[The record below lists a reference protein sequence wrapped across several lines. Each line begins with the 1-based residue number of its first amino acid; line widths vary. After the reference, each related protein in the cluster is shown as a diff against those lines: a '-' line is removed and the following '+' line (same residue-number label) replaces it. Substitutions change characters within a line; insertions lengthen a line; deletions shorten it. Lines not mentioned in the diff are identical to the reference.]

1 MAILFPV
8 KREMAILFFVKRD
21 LDPPF
26 TTLYDGGMVGTGRR
40 YDEMITRAA
49 EESNLPR
56 DKVEVSLRRSLT
68 LFLLPVHSE
77 QFGQILADLYG
88 EKWEAFSGIMCKAK
102 GRSYRKWL
110 KMCNVD

>member
-1 MAILFPV
+1 MPLKALKQSEKAENNISCVVLKLSRWVP
-8 KREMAILFFVKRD
+8 L
-21 LDPPF
+21 
-26 TTLYDGGMVGTGRR
+26 TC
-40 YDEMITRAA
+40 AA
-49 EESNLPR
+49 EETIYYNLPR

-88 EKWEAFSGIMCKAK
+88 EKWEAFSGIMCEAE
-102 GRSYRKWL
+102 GRSYRKWF

>member
-1 MAILFPV
+1 MACKNTKPRAQTYSMLTDVQKDILT
-8 KREMAILFFVKRD
+8 RH
-21 LDPPF
+21 
-26 TTLYDGGMVGTGRR
+26 YDGGMVGTGRR

-49 EESNLPR
+49 EETNLPR

-88 EKWEAFSGIMCKAK
+88 EKWEAFSGIMCEAE
-102 GRSYRKWL
+102 GRSYRKWF